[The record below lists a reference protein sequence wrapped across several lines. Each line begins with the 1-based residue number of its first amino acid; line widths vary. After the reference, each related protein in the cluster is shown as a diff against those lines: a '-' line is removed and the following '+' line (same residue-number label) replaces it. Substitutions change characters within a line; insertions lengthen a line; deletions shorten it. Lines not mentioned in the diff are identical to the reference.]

1 VDSAVADRRQ
11 AGSAD
16 DGLPPAQEVMAHAR
30 VENFT
35 VASRLLP
42 RAIRGHLLAIYGF
55 ARLVDQVGDDLP
67 GDRLAALDWVEA
79 ELDRVFGDEPTNPL
93 MRRLALTVR
102 ACELPRDPFERLIAA
117 NRQDQSVSSY
127 ETIEDLLGYCR
138 LSANPVGHLVLH
150 VLGEA
155 TPERLRLSDDVCSG
169 LQLTEHWQDVAEDL
183 GRGRVY
189 IPRADMRQLG
199 CTPEDLERRPVE
211 PAVRRLLAF
220 EVQRAHLLLDSGV
233 PLVRTLRGRAAIAV
247 AAFVAGGRAALR
259 AIERASHDVLD
270 GAPRATRADR
280 MRALTSVV
288 TQSRRR

>member
-1 VDSAVADRRQ
+1 
-11 AGSAD
+11 
-16 DGLPPAQEVMAHAR
+16 MARAR

-42 RAIRGHLLAIYGF
+42 RAVREHLLAIYGF

-67 GDRLAALDWVEA
+67 GDRLAALDCVEV
-79 ELDRVFGDEPTNPL
+79 ELDRVYEDEPTNPL

-102 ACELPRDPFERLIAA
+102 ECELPRDPFDRLIAA

-127 ETIEDLLGYCR
+127 ETIEDLLDYCR

-155 TPERLRLSDDVCSG
+155 TPERLHLSDAVCSG

-183 GRGRVY
+183 DRGRVY
-189 IPRADMRQLG
+189 IPRADMRRFG
-199 CTPEDLERRPVE
+199 CTAQDLEQRPVE

-259 AIERASHDVLD
+259 AIERADHDVLGD
-270 GAPRATRADR
+270 APRATRTDR
-280 MRALTSVV
+280 VRALTSVLA
-288 TQSRRR
+288 QSRRR

>member
-1 VDSAVADRRQ
+1 MGA
-11 AGSAD
+11 AGSE
-16 DGLPPAQEVMAHAR
+16 LPPAQEVMARAR

-42 RAIRGHLLAIYGF
+42 RAVRGHLLAIYGF
-55 ARLVDQVGDDLP
+55 ARLVDQVGDDFP
-67 GDRLAALDWVEA
+67 GDRLAALDWIEA
-79 ELDRVFGDEPTNPL
+79 ELDRVYGGEPTNPL

-102 ACELPRDPFERLIAA
+102 ACELPRDPLERLIAA
-117 NRQDQSVSSY
+117 NRQDQSVSYY

-138 LSANPVGHLVLH
+138 LSANPVGYLVLH
-150 VLGEA
+150 VLGQA

-169 LQLTEHWQDVAEDL
+169 LQLTEHCQDVAEDL

-189 IPRADMRQLG
+189 IPRADMRRFG

-211 PAVRRLLAF
+211 PAVRGLLAF

-233 PLVRTLRGRAAIAV
+233 PLVRTLRGRAAFAV

-259 AIERASHDVLD
+259 AIERAGHDVLG

-280 MRALTSVV
+280 LRALASIVA
-288 TQSRRR
+288 QGWRR